1 VDQSKERLNLQGV
14 ASLGLLRLCFAKLL
28 ASLVGQPDA
37 FGAGESRDGTWDGR
51 RVVYEEPKFVYIR
64 VGRSPI
70 RVAGL
75 AENRRLEWRG
85 DV

>member
-1 VDQSKERLNLQGV
+1 LIATAQSLAGGP
-14 ASLGLLRLCFAKLL
+14 SL
-28 ASLVGQPDA
+28 
-37 FGAGESRDGTWDGR
+37 RDGTWDGR

-64 VGRSPI
+64 VGRSPV

-85 DV
+85 GISRVYPQKWDISAAQFLIFYTA

>member
-1 VDQSKERLNLQGV
+1 MVSEGKVVELSDERLNLQGV
-14 ASLGLLRLCFAKLL
+14 ASL
-28 ASLVGQPDA
+28 
-37 FGAGESRDGTWDGR
+37 RDGTWDGR

-85 DV
+85 GV